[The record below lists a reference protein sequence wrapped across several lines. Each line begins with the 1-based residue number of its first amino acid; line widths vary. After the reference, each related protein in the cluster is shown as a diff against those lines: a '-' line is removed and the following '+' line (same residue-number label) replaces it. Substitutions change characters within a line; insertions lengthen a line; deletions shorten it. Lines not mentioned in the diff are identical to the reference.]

1 MKEVNKMLIKHKNE
15 TIEVVTIKEL
25 YEMAVA
31 KGIEN
36 AAIGISFYD
45 GDSDVE
51 YVQETKFKDIE
62 FGDYYEQGE
71 KICPCIWLNNHE
83 L

>member
-1 MKEVNKMLIKHKNE
+1 MFIKYKDKM
-15 TIEVVTIKEL
+15 IEVVTIKEL

-31 KGIEN
+31 KGKEN

-45 GDSDVE
+45 EETDVE

-62 FGDYYEQGE
+62 FGDYYEQGD
-71 KICPCIWLNNHE
+71 KIYPCIWLNNHE

>member
-1 MKEVNKMLIKHKNE
+1 MFVKHKGE
-15 TIEVVTIKEL
+15 MIEVVTIKEL

-31 KGIEN
+31 KGMED

-45 GDSDVE
+45 GDSDIE
-51 YVQETKFKDIE
+51 YTQETKFKDIE

-71 KICPCIWLNNHE
+71 KICPCIWLNSHE
-83 L
+83 F

>member
-1 MKEVNKMLIKHKNE
+1 MFVKHNDKM
-15 TIEVVTIKEL
+15 IEVVTIKEL

-31 KGIEN
+31 KGVEN

-45 GDSDVE
+45 DESDVE
-51 YVQETKFKDIE
+51 YVQESKINDIE